1 MSAHADMTS
10 REFPFFFITMQRWRF
25 SVTETCIGYDND
37 VKMARAASSLC
48 EVQPFTLDLKISY
61 I

>member
-10 REFPFFFITMQRWRF
+10 RDY
-25 SVTETCIGYDND
+25 VIGYDND
-37 VKMARAASSLC
+37 VKIARAASSLC